1 MAEPEGVEGEVLA
14 EEEEEEGTEV
24 LEGMEEVG
32 QEEQV
37 DTGIQVIQVASAGQV
52 VLAPQE
58 VVDTAAMA
66 EEEDQ
71 EIPGIIPQ
79 GATPTT
85 PYLNLRTYLVC

>member
-1 MAEPEGVEGEVLA
+1 MA

-24 LEGMEEVG
+24 LAGMEEVG
-32 QEEQV
+32 QEGQV
-37 DTGIQVIQVASAGQV
+37 DPGIQAIQVASAGQV
-52 VLAPQE
+52 VLATQE

-79 GATPTT
+79 GVPPTT
-85 PYLNLRTYLVC
+85 PCINLRACLAC

>member
-1 MAEPEGVEGEVLA
+1 MEEEVLA

-24 LEGMEEVG
+24 LAGMEEVG

-37 DTGIQVIQVASAGQV
+37 DPGIQVVQVASAGQV
-52 VLAPQE
+52 VLATQE

-71 EIPGIIPQ
+71 EIPGIIPL
-79 GATPTT
+79 GVTPTT
-85 PYLNLRTYLVC
+85 PCLSLRAYLAC

>member
-1 MAEPEGVEGEVLA
+1 MA

-24 LEGMEEVG
+24 LAGMEEVG

-37 DTGIQVIQVASAGQV
+37 DPGIQVTQVASAGQV
-52 VLAPQE
+52 ELATQE
-58 VVDTAAMA
+58 MVDTAAMA

-79 GATPTT
+79 GVPPTT
-85 PYLNLRTYLVC
+85 PCLNLRACLAC

>member
-1 MAEPEGVEGEVLA
+1 MA

-37 DTGIQVIQVASAGQV
+37 DPGIQVVQVASAGQV
-52 VLAPQE
+52 VLATQE

-66 EEEDQ
+66 EEDQ

-79 GATPTT
+79 GAPPMTPC
-85 PYLNLRTYLVC
+85 LNLRTCLAC